1 MELISTYICK
11 ASDIGVHGN
20 LFGGHMMALID
31 EAAAVYAAQICDT
44 PRMVT
49 IKIDELVFKKPVKV
63 NNIIKFYGKVEQFG
77 TTSVTLY
84 IEARKHNVYTGVQEV
99 VTHTHITF
107 VRIDDEGN
115 AIKIS
120 NRVKTRYESRIR
132 LFGKGLLSQE
142 ERNIEEAPPIKNN
155 SPDSQ

>member
-31 EAAAVYAAQICDT
+31 EAAAVYSAQICDT

-49 IKIDELVFKKPVKV
+49 IKIAELIFKQPVKV
-63 NNIIKFYGKVEQFG
+63 NNIIKFYGRVEKFG
-77 TTSVTLY
+77 NTSVTMY

-99 VTHTHITF
+99 VTQTSITF

-115 AIKIS
+115 PIRIS
-120 NRVKTRYESRIR
+120 NRIKDRYWKRVDR
-132 LFGKGLLSQE
+132 FGKGLLSTE
-142 ERNIEEAPPIKNN
+142 EREIEEQKTIIN
-155 SPDSQ
+155 